1 MKECN
6 LDCALQHE
14 GYCTRE
20 DIVCTA
26 KTDSDLMT
34 EKEYDERKVNRN
46 ETSSKQ

>member
-20 DIVCTA
+20 DIDCTA
-26 KTDSDLMT
+26 KVDADLMT
-34 EKEYDERKVNRN
+34 EKEYDKGD
-46 ETSSKQ
+46 QQ